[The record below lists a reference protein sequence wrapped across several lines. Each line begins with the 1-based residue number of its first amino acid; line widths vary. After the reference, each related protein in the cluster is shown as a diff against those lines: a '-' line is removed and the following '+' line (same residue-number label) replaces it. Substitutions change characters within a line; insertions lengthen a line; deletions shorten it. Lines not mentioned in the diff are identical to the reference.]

1 MPNNEKN
8 KPRKAAK
15 PSKPVKRRASEGP
28 QTLIIPQISP
38 EMLESARRAASEGKS
53 AQEIEQAALSGDGA
67 ATFRLTRSFCQDWEG
82 WEAQLASLVQHHAIE
97 RIDESVAR
105 LLPLLAAGE
114 EGGFLSE
121 LAVIRALSAHIR
133 ESELPYPKN
142 LI

>member
-1 MPNNEKN
+1 M
-8 KPRKAAK
+8 
-15 PSKPVKRRASEGP
+15 KRVLLAGIILTLLLAFCGFSIHRIVSLEGEIG
-28 QTLIIPQISP
+28 QRL
-38 EMLESARRAASEGKS
+38 R
-53 AQEIEQAALSGDGA
+53 EIEQAALSGDGA

-82 WEAQLASLVQHHAIE
+82 WEAQLASLVQHHALE

>member
-53 AQEIEQAALSGDGA
+53 AQEIEQAALEADARRKAEQA
-67 ATFRLTRSFCQDWEG
+67 AQQPPEPRPAEQPAAPKSEKRHKIG
-82 WEAQLASLVQHHAIE
+82 RASCRE
-97 RIDESVAR
+97 RV
-105 LLPLLAAGE
+105 
-114 EGGFLSE
+114 
-121 LAVIRALSAHIR
+121 
-133 ESELPYPKN
+133 
-142 LI
+142 